1 VFTTEGQAYRCQNRD
16 CGCEVR
22 VIKPSIESN
31 SNPRCSC
38 GAEMKKPYKQ
48 PVLRT
53 LNSDIEVFERSQ
65 TNRN

>member
-1 VFTTEGQAYRCQNRD
+1 MAEDQVYRCQNRD

-38 GAEMKKPYKQ
+38 SAEMKKPYKE
-48 PVLRT
+48 PVLRR
-53 LNSDIEVFERSQ
+53 LNPDVEVFSSFEH
-65 TNRN
+65 NL

>member
-1 VFTTEGQAYRCQNRD
+1 MSMAEVQAYRCQNRD

-38 GAEMKKPYKQ
+38 GAEMKKPYNK
-48 PVLRT
+48 PVLQA
-53 LNSDIEVFERSQ
+53 LNSDIEVLASSK